1 MLTDL
6 AWNIT
11 FSRKYS
17 LKYLQICTG
26 CLSHVPTIAPY
37 FPTSKD
43 SSNHIATTFFIHLYL
58 PQNGGY
64 PSREQTHTPVP
75 HIGKPQSPNYRSLI
89 ISSNAAEWTQEVLL
103 CHSNMLV
110 TLSLGQ
116 IVVKLMSKLL
126 SIQEVV
132 IIQNTLHRCEYCLFW
147 AKSHKRAKSNFL
159 FLDHNI
165 PLFMENNCTASP
177 KICNFW

>member
-1 MLTDL
+1 MPLPCANHSTL
-6 AWNIT
+6 
-11 FSRKYS
+11 FSHIKGLIYPHCNYLFYS
-17 LKYLQICTG
+17 S
-26 CLSHVPTIAPY
+26 LSPTKREVILSGNR
-37 FPTSKD
+37 FTL
-43 SSNHIATTFFIHLYL
+43 LY
-58 PQNGGY
+58 
-64 PSREQTHTPVP
+64 P
-75 HIGKPQSPNYRSLI
+75 HIVKLQSPNYRSLI
-89 ISSNAAEWTQEVLL
+89 SSNATERKQKVLL
-103 CHSNMLV
+103 CHSNMPE

-132 IIQNTLHRCEYCLFW
+132 TIRNTLHRCEFCLFW
-147 AKSHKRAKSNFL
+147 AKPHKRAKSNFL